1 MWQLLDQFGR
11 DQSHTTGTLS
21 SKSKNR
27 VHWIG
32 KIRLRKG
39 YRLYLAWTLVLL
51 HAVYTIEF
59 IAHSSLFLVIT
70 FPKRMYSSIAKTFD
84 IQNPVIGLIVK
95 LILDSTIFSTV
106 TISGTMLYCN

>member
-1 MWQLLDQFGR
+1 MWQLLGQFGR

-27 VHWIG
+27 VQWVG
-32 KIRLRKG
+32 KIRLREG
-39 YRLYLAWTLVLL
+39 CSLYLAWALVLL
-51 HAVYTIEF
+51 HVTYA
-59 IAHSSLFLVIT
+59 IAHLSFFT
-70 FPKRMYSSIAKTFD
+70 FYDFPQRIYSSIAKTFD

-106 TISGTMLYCN
+106 TISGTI

>member
-1 MWQLLDQFGR
+1 MWQLLGQSGR

-27 VHWIG
+27 VQWVG

-39 YRLYLAWTLVLL
+39 SRLCLAWALVLL
-51 HAVYTIEF
+51 HVTYV
-59 IAHSSLFLVIT
+59 IAHLSFFT
-70 FPKRMYSSIAKTFD
+70 FCDFPQRMYSSIAKTFD

-106 TISGTMLYCN
+106 TISGTI